1 MKVIFDTL
9 CNLQYVQEQL
19 LLYSTP
25 VLVPSF
31 EFKYAIIFKYGAIL
45 DIGLNLIIMAYNAH
59 VSLIT
64 NVQHIKAAGCSLS
77 A

>member
-1 MKVIFDTL
+1 MKMIYGTL

-19 LLYSTP
+19 LLNSTP
-25 VLVPSF
+25 VLAPSF
-31 EFKYAIIFKYGAIL
+31 EFKYAIIFKYVAIL
-45 DIGLNLIIMAYNAH
+45 DIGLNLIIKAYNAH
-59 VSLIT
+59 VSLFT